1 MQCVWLTLAH
11 SHENRVGR
19 SANCK
24 SCQVFGNAKSRCDT
38 NLWES
43 IHHVRAQ
50 LLHTAS
56 PLIQHVG
63 PGRQNFEVE
72 QRVFLWRRW
81 ANPWLQPNTGD
92 LAQTEK
98 MWHHMALTK
107 IQKMLKSERSNPP
120 ALTSFHPGHLQLL
133 HQGMAGCRLTYQC
146 RIAPRARG
154 AYRSALHK
162 WVITGHEPIQMPPN
176 FDLMAMNI
184 LFLYNDPGI
193 DKTRHWTGTAPTHI

>member
-1 MQCVWLTLAH
+1 MSYFLRWITSYLVYFTLSEAPFQVKFWDLNSVILARQDLKTWYDVWLTLAH

-19 SANCK
+19 SAKCK
-24 SCQVFGNAKSRCDT
+24 SCQVFGNAKSICDT

-98 MWHHMALTK
+98 M
-107 IQKMLKSERSNPP
+107 QKMLKSEKSNPP
-120 ALTSFHPGHLQLL
+120 APTSFHPGHLQLL

-146 RIAPRARG
+146 QESHLVPEV
-154 AYRSALHK
+154 H
-162 WVITGHEPIQMPPN
+162 TDPPCTN
-176 FDLMAMNI
+176 
-184 LFLYNDPGI
+184 G
-193 DKTRHWTGTAPTHI
+193 W